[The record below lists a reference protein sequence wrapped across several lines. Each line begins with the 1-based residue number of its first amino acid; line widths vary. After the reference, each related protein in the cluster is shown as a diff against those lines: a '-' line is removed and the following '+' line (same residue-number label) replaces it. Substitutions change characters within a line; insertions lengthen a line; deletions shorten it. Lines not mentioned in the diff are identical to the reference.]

1 MTTYV
6 NPPYDIFQR
15 VHLPRHGET
24 YNLMILRIHQGANS
38 ENPRAYDCQHHSL
51 ETRHSR
57 IHHKTCTLF
66 TPKSYARTTLQETE
80 ETFFN
85 LAVQLKY
92 ANVTGNTIIPV
103 YFSELEELGE
113 KIVKTKKQQQ
123 TQDVSPLGNQNGIP
137 NFFWGPN
144 SIYQTM
150 SPFQLSPGFLYPYM
164 SPANPFPLT
173 QSRSDYGNF
182 QPLIS
187 TSPSPIGNEKM
198 QATEQNSE
206 QDQTPDLKHFNNLE
220 KTVIELTEGQKQ
232 LKNKLAGLISYVK
245 NISTKGKKNKKKEI
259 EGNEEEEEK
268 EEKKVPKRRGK
279 KKN

>member
-123 TQDVSPLGNQNGIP
+123 TQDVSPLGNQNGISKFLLGSKFYISNNVSFP
-137 NFFWGPN
+137 TFSWF
-144 SIYQTM
+144 SI
-150 SPFQLSPGFLYPYM
+150 PLYVSSKPI
-164 SPANPFPLT
+164 SLNP
-173 QSRSDYGNF
+173 
-182 QPLIS
+182 IS
-187 TSPSPIGNEKM
+187 
-198 QATEQNSE
+198 
-206 QDQTPDLKHFNNLE
+206 F
-220 KTVIELTEGQKQ
+220 
-232 LKNKLAGLISYVK
+232 
-245 NISTKGKKNKKKEI
+245 
-259 EGNEEEEEK
+259 
-268 EEKKVPKRRGK
+268 
-279 KKN
+279 